1 MSVIIGSAR
10 SDERGKLTGGKAGD
24 QTGKEVSTQAFYMHS
39 KGWNGFR
46 AKNQATADK
55 LAEAMKKACDNNN
68 IGYDQNERLGVIK
81 NGVESK
87 VKTEAD
93 CSSLVRACL
102 KYAGVE
108 VPNFTTAT
116 AKKTILATGLFDQVS
131 INSKADC
138 KKGDILCTK
147 TKGHIVIVVEAPQAT
162 SSQNP
167 YPIPT
172 ITLLKGSQGI
182 YVKWL
187 QWELKKRG
195 YDLGKYGI
203 DGDYGNKTASCVKQF
218 QKDNGLVTDSIA
230 GPKTI
235 SKLKY
240 GH

>member
-39 KGWNGFR
+39 KGWKGFR
-46 AKNQATADK
+46 AKNKATADK
-55 LAEAMKKACDNNN
+55 LAEGMLVACNNKN
-68 IGYDQNERLGVIK
+68 VGYDQNERLGVVK
-81 NGVESK
+81 NGVDSK
-87 VKTEAD
+87 TPTEGD
-93 CSSLVRACL
+93 CGTTVRACM
-102 KYAGVE
+102 KYAGIE
-108 VPNFTTAT
+108 VGNFTTAT
-116 AKKTILATGLFDQVS
+116 AEKVIMATGLFDKVA
-131 INSKADC
+131 INSENDC

-147 TKGHIVIVVEAPQAT
+147 TKGHIVIVVETPENV
-162 SSQNP
+162 NP

-172 ITLLKGSQGI
+172 ITLLKGSQGV

-187 QWELKKRG
+187 QWELKNRG
-195 YDLGKYGI
+195 YNVGKI
-203 DGDYGNKTASCVKQF
+203 DGDFGSKTASCVKQF
-218 QKDNGLVTDSIA
+218 QKDNGLVADSIA